1 MKKKIVGIIGWRGMV
16 GSVLVSRMI
25 KEDDFSHFRT
35 IFFSTSQYGKDAP
48 IVKNLYFNKLQN
60 AYDIKLLM
68 DLDIILTCQGSDYTS
83 LVYTKLIKKKWNG
96 YWIDAASL
104 LRDNNRSVIVLDP
117 VNKGLIDISLEKGI
131 KTFVGGNCT
140 VSLMLM
146 ALGGLFKKKMIDWI
160 SVSTYQAASGAGSKH
175 MMELLF
181 QMGYLYD
188 SVRSKLAS
196 KNCSVLKIERLISNS
211 SNDLNFPKNNF
222 KVPLAANL
230 IPWIDVKMRRNGQ
243 SKEEWKGQFETN
255 KILGVSQSNI
265 IKIDGIC
272 VRVGSFRCHSQFFT
286 IKLNKNIFLSDIEN
300 ILSNHNPWVKIIPN
314 NPEDTSNKLTP
325 CSVTG
330 TLDIPIGRIR
340 KMNIGSK
347 YLSAF
352 SVGDQLLWGAAEP
365 LRRILRIILLNC

>member
-1 MKKKIVGIIGWRGMV
+1 MKKKIVGIVGWRGMV
-16 GSVLVSRMI
+16 GSVLISRMI
-25 KEDDFSHFRT
+25 QENDFNYFKS
-35 IFFSTSQYGKDAP
+35 IFFSTSQFGTDAP
-48 IVKNLYFNKLQN
+48 LVKNLYLNKLQN
-60 AYDIKLLM
+60 AYDIDSLM
-68 DLDIILTCQGSDYTS
+68 DLDIIITCQGSNYTNFI
-83 LVYTKLIKKKWNG
+83 YPQLIKKKWNG

-104 LRDNNRSVIVLDP
+104 LRTNEDSVIVLDP
-117 VNKGLIDISLEKGI
+117 VNKNVIDMSLEKGL
-131 KTFVGGNCT
+131 KTFIGGNCT

-146 ALGGLFKKKMIDWI
+146 ALGGLFKEKLIEWI

-175 MMELLF
+175 MLELLS

-188 SVRSKLAS
+188 SVRNKLKN
-196 KNCSVLKIERLISNS
+196 KNCSILDIERLIANS
-211 SNDLNFPKNNF
+211 SNEENFPKNNF
-222 KVPLAANL
+222 KVPLASNL
-230 IPWIDVKMRRNGQ
+230 IPWIDIELRKKGQ

-255 KILGVSQSNI
+255 KILGINKNRI

-272 VRVGSFRCHSQFFT
+272 VRIGSFRCHSQFFT

-300 ILSNHNPWVKIIPN
+300 ILSNHNSWVKIISN
-314 NPEDTSNKLTP
+314 NRDETIKKLTP

-330 TLDIPIGRIR
+330 SLDIPIGRIR

-365 LRRILRIILLNC
+365 LRRILRIILLS